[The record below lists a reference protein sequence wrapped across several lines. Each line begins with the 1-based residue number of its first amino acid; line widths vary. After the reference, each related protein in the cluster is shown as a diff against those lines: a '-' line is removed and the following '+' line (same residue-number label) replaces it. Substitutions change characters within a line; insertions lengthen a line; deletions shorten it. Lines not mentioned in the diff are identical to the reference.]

1 MALSITLQPP
11 YILIEPSISTQGTI
25 AVNTIG
31 QFGVVFQINAST
43 TICAEG
49 DTVFY
54 ITENQAAIQE
64 DGTGTVY
71 FAIDETKI
79 IFVEFAP

>member
-1 MALSITLQPP
+1 MGLPIVLQPP
-11 YILIEPSISTQGTI
+11 YILIESGESTQGNI
-25 AVNTIG
+25 AVNNIG
-31 QFGVVFQINAST
+31 QFGVVFQINSST

-54 ITENQAAIQE
+54 IVESQAAIQK
-64 DGTGTVY
+64 DGTGDLY

-79 IFVEFAP
+79 IYVEA

>member
-1 MALSITLQPP
+1 MGLPIELQPP
-11 YILIEPSISTQGTI
+11 YILIESGESTQGNI

-54 ITENQAAIQE
+54 IVENQAAIQK
-64 DGTGTVY
+64 DGTGYIY

-79 IFVEFAP
+79 IYVEA

>member
-1 MALSITLQPP
+1 MGLPITLQPP
-11 YILIEPSISTQGTI
+11 YILIESGESTDGNI
-25 AVNTIG
+25 AVNNIG

-54 ITENQAAIQE
+54 IIENQAAIQK
-64 DGTGTVY
+64 DGTGAVY

-79 IFVEFAP
+79 IYVEA

>member
-1 MALSITLQPP
+1 MGLPITLQPP
-11 YILIEPSISTQGTI
+11 YILIEPGISTQGNI
-25 AVNTIG
+25 SVNGIG

-54 ITENQAAIQE
+54 IVESQAAIQK
-64 DGTGTVY
+64 DGTGAIY

-79 IFVEFAP
+79 IYVEA

>member
-1 MALSITLQPP
+1 MGLPITLQPP
-11 YILIEPSISTQGTI
+11 YILIEPGISTQGNI
-25 AVNTIG
+25 SVNSIG

-54 ITENQAAIQE
+54 IVESQAAIQK
-64 DGTGTVY
+64 DGTGAIY

-79 IFVEFAP
+79 IYVEA

>member
-1 MALSITLQPP
+1 MGLPITLQPP
-11 YILIEPSISTQGTI
+11 YILIEPGESTQGTI
-25 AVNTIG
+25 ALNNIG

-54 ITENQAAIQE
+54 IVESQAAIQK
-64 DGTGTVY
+64 DGTGDIY

-79 IFVEFAP
+79 IYVEA